1 MPPAAEIRKA
11 VKLRQSVHHDL
22 TIYALVAGAAGV
34 SVLALARPADAEVV
48 VTTVNQI
55 VGRDGHYAI
64 QLNHE
69 GAVEFVIAN
78 SVRGGTSHFFYF
90 KDRMAIA
97 ALAGAKVATS
107 EGDAACLTLGQ
118 GIGAGNAWKDKSIL
132 LESTYTLS
140 TGVYS
145 AGHWFRKDNRYLGL
159 QFQIN
164 GQTHYGWARVSV
176 RNFNAG
182 EMQVGIS
189 SFAYETKPDTAIRA
203 GQTKDNTATSSLSR
217 APEATFS
224 SSGSGALA
232 RANRGPTGE
241 VFVTSQPEPERATL
255 GSLALGAGGLAIWRR
270 P

>member
-1 MPPAAEIRKA
+1 MPPAAEIRKT

-22 TIYALVAGAAGV
+22 TVYALVAGAAGV

-64 QLNHE
+64 QLNHD
-69 GAVEFVIAN
+69 GAVDFVIAN
-78 SVRGGTSHFFYF
+78 SFRGGTSHFFF

-97 ALAGAKVATS
+97 ALAGARVATS

-118 GIGAGNAWKDKSIL
+118 GIGSGNAWKDKSIL

-164 GQTHYGWARVSV
+164 GQTHYGWARLSV

-189 SFAYETKPDTAIRA
+189 SFAYETEPNTAIRA
-203 GQTKDNTATSSLSR
+203 GQTKDKTATSSLSR
-217 APEATFS
+217 APGAAFS

-232 RANRGPTGE
+232 RTSSGPTSE
-241 VFVTSQPEPERATL
+241 VFVTSQPEPEPATL
-255 GSLALGAGGLAIWRR
+255 GALSLGSSGLAMWRR